1 MKTAILFLIL
11 IIPAAANCQD
21 QEKKKTDKP
30 HSIGIGIKAGLNFS
44 NVTNVS
50 SINNSSQTGFHVG
63 AFYSPPSKEKA
74 ILGSRT
80 ELIYSRQGYNFT
92 SNTTTGS
99 VNLQYIL
106 LPQLL
111 TINITRFV
119 QLQLGMQ
126 IAVLLNAKADSSKQA
141 IPGSS
146 YSKIMDYYNK
156 FDYSAAG
163 GIEVHPYKGILIGT
177 HYNIGLANLFKT
189 PEMDANDQPSF
200 VPTVN
205 VKNNVVQIFAGYKF

>member
-11 IIPAAANCQD
+11 VIPAAANCQD
-21 QEKKKTDKP
+21 QEKKKKEAHP
-30 HSIGIGIKAGLNFS
+30 IGIGIKAGLNFS
-44 NVTNVS
+44 NVTSVS

-63 AFYSPPSKEKA
+63 AFYSPSSKDKA

-80 ELIYSRQGYNFT
+80 ELIYSKQGYNFT

-111 TINITRFV
+111 TINITRYV

-126 IAVLLNAKADSSKQA
+126 IAFLLNAKADSSKA
-141 IPGSS
+141 SIPGSS

-163 GIEVHPYKGILIGT
+163 GIEIHPFKGILIGAR
-177 HYNIGLANLFKT
+177 YNIGLANLYKT
-189 PEMDANDQPSF
+189 PEMDANGQPGF
-200 VPTVN
+200 VPAVN